1 MERRIFLG
9 VGGALTA
16 GLTLPA
22 LAVPATPTV
31 QVYKSPHCT
40 CCAAWVAH
48 MRKAGFEVRVV
59 DVAEPAVMRER
70 LGMPNRFGSC
80 HTATVDGYVLEGH
93 VPADEVKRLLAA
105 RPKALGLAVPSM
117 PPGSPGMEVGERRDP
132 YRVLL
137 IDREGHES
145 TYASYPK

>member
-1 MERRIFLG
+1 MERRNLLG
-9 VGGALTA
+9 VALTA
-16 GLTLPA
+16 WLALPA
-22 LAVPATPTV
+22 LAVSATPTV

-48 MRKAGFEVRVV
+48 MRRAGFTVDVV
-59 DVAEPAVMRER
+59 DVAAPAVMRER
-70 LGMPNRFGSC
+70 LGMPNQFGSC
-80 HTATVDGYVLEGH
+80 HTATVGGYVLEGH
-93 VPADEVKRLLAA
+93 VPADEVRRLLAT
-105 RPKALGLAVPSM
+105 RPNALGLAVPSM
-117 PPGSPGMEVGERRDP
+117 PPGSPGMEVGSRQDP